1 METLFI
7 LLAVVVAPIWIIFH
21 YVTIWKKQ
29 GGITAEDQ
37 DVLSTLKKN
46 SEKLEQRLDIMERIL
61 DEEVPDW
68 RHKSHEHL

>member
-1 METLFI
+1 M
-7 LLAVVVAPIWIIFH
+7 AVVVAPLWIIFH

-37 DVLSTLKKN
+37 DILSSLKRN
-46 SEKLEQRLDIMERIL
+46 SEKLESRLDIMERIL

-68 RHKSHEHL
+68 RHKHNDHL

>member
-1 METLFI
+1 MENFFI
-7 LLAVVVAPIWIIFH
+7 VVAVIVAPLWIILH
-21 YVTIWKKQ
+21 YVTMWKKQ

-37 DVLSTLKKN
+37 GVLSTLKKN
-46 SEKLEQRLDIMERIL
+46 SEKLEERLEIMERIL

>member
-1 METLFI
+1 MESFFI
-7 LLAVVVAPIWIIFH
+7 VVAVIVVPLWIVLH

-46 SEKLEQRLDIMERIL
+46 SETLEERLEIMERIL

>member
-1 METLFI
+1 MESFFI
-7 LLAVVVAPIWIIFH
+7 VLAVIVAPLWIIFH

-46 SEKLEQRLDIMERIL
+46 SEKLEDRLDVMERIL

-68 RHKSHEHL
+68 RHKHNDQI

>member
-1 METLFI
+1 METI
-7 LLAVVVAPIWIIFH
+7 LILMMVIVVPLWIIMH
-21 YVTIWKKQ
+21 YVTTWKKQ
-29 GGITAEDQ
+29 SGITAEDQ

-68 RHKSHEHL
+68 RHKSHDHL